1 MVCGSLTGVVALRFM
16 DVQNVNDLKKRGNIS
31 RVILPHSSVII
42 PEKKNGAVL
51 NNRKCKK

>member
-42 PEKKNGAVL
+42 PEKKKVL